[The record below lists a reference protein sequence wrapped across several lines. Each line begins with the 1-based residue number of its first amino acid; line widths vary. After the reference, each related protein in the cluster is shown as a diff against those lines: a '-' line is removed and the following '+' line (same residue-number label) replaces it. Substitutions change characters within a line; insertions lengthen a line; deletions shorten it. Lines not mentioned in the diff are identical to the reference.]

1 MFNWP
6 VNFVTI
12 GKKIANPKMRKEVLV
27 KEIHFDTLFRILKET
42 DWSKTPVY
50 DQYIDNKRW
59 IHADDKIYSELE
71 IKYLQSSMSKMVNDA
86 NYDELNDTEGPTIIE
101 KHWAKTIATLH
112 KLMN

>member
-1 MFNWP
+1 VFNWP

-42 DWSKTPVY
+42 DWCRTPVY

-59 IHADDKIYSELE
+59 IHSDENIYSELE

-86 NYDELNDTEGPTIIE
+86 NYDELNETEGPTIIE
-101 KHWAKTIATLH
+101 KHW
-112 KLMN
+112 